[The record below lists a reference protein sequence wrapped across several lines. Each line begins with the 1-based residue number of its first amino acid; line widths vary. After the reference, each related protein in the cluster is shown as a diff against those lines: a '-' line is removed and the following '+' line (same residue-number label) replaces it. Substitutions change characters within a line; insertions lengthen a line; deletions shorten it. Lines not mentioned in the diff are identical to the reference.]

1 MNGNIRVGKIFGM
14 DFRIH
19 YSWFVVVAIFSWI
32 LADSWLPPRYEN
44 WAGATYWLVGVL
56 AALLL
61 FASVL
66 VHELAHSLVAR
77 ARGLPVEGITLFLF
91 GGVSSLRADSR
102 GPRDELIVSAVGPLA
117 SLGLFVV
124 LRILYEGV
132 TDTTTPL
139 AAVLRYL
146 WFINLALAIFNMLPA
161 FPMDGGRVLRSAIW
175 AITGSR
181 QGATMF
187 AARAGQIIGLLII
200 LGGFVE
206 MLAGDILSGMWT
218 AFIGWFLFGAASS
231 TRRETMP

>member
-1 MNGNIRVGKIFGM
+1 MNGNIRVGKIAGI
-14 DFRIH
+14 DFSIH

-32 LADSWLPPRYEN
+32 LGDSVLPSRYHG
-44 WAGATYWLVGVL
+44 WAGPTYWGVGVL

-66 VHELAHSLVAR
+66 VHELAHSLVAK

-91 GGVSSLRADSR
+91 GGVSSLSADSR
-102 GPRDELIVSAVGPLA
+102 GPRDELIVAAVGPLA

-124 LRILYEGV
+124 LWVLYKGV
-132 TDTTTPL
+132 SDTTTPF
-139 AAVLRYL
+139 AAVLWYL

-181 QGATMF
+181 QRATKF
-187 AARAGQIIGLLII
+187 AARAGQLVGLLLIA
-200 LGGFVE
+200 GGFVE
-206 MLAGDILSGMWT
+206 MITGEVLSGMWT

-231 TRRETMP
+231 ARRETMP